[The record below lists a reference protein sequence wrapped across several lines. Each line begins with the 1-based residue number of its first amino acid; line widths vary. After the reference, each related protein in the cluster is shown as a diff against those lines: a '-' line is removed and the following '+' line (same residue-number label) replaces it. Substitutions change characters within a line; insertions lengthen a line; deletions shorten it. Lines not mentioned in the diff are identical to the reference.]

1 MVAFRLDNMPRG
13 LKPSSSPIQ
22 ISAAITESAAN
33 TLTSDQIDL
42 TLNVLDNEVFVVT
55 QLNIDCDAPDSIANT
70 STAVDATL
78 STTARTTVGSIADQ
92 NVLGSSSRQIICNA
106 GMTPDGGI
114 PFERE
119 DPLFAALEQDYLG
132 IIATN
137 NAFLNVVGT
146 NNGNVK
152 QVRARIYG
160 YRATADASTYAAL
173 VQSELLS
180 A

>member
-1 MVAFRLDNMPRG
+1 MPAG

-22 ISAAITESAAN
+22 ISAAVTESAAN
-33 TLTSDQIDL
+33 TLTSEQIDL

-55 QLNIDCDAPDSIANT
+55 QINLDVDAPDSIAAT
-70 STAVDATL
+70 STAVDATV

-92 NVLGSSSRQIICNA
+92 NVLGSASRQIITNA

-114 PFERE
+114 QFDRE
-119 DPLFAALEQDYLG
+119 DPLFAALSEDYLG

-146 NNGNVK
+146 ANGNVK
-152 QVRARIYG
+152 QCRVRIYG
-160 YRATADASTYAAL
+160 YRATASASTYAAL

>member
-1 MVAFRLDNMPRG
+1 MPKG
-13 LKPSSSPIQ
+13 LKATSSPIQ
-22 ISAAITESAAN
+22 ISASVTEVAAN
-33 TLTSDQIDL
+33 ALVIDQIDL

-55 QLNIDCDAPDSIANT
+55 QLNLDVDAPDSIANT
-70 STAVDATL
+70 STAVDATI
-78 STTARTTVGSIADQ
+78 STTRRTTVGSIADQ

-119 DPLFAALEQDYLG
+119 DPLFVSLDSDYLG

-137 NAFLNVVGT
+137 NAFLNLVGT
-146 NNGNVK
+146 NNNNIK

-160 YRATADASTYAAL
+160 YRATADSSTYAAL

>member
-1 MVAFRLDNMPRG
+1 MPKG
-13 LKPSSSPIQ
+13 LKMTSSPIQ
-22 ISAAITESAAN
+22 ISASVTEVAAN
-33 TLTSDQIDL
+33 TLVVDQIDL
-42 TLNVLDNEVFVVT
+42 TLNVLDNEVFVCT
-55 QLNIDCDAPDSIANT
+55 QINLDVDAPDSIANT
-70 STAVDATL
+70 STAVDATI
-78 STTARTTVGSIADQ
+78 STTRRTTVGSIADQ
-92 NVLGSSSRQIICNA
+92 NVLGSASRQIVCNA

-114 PFERE
+114 AFDRE
-119 DPLFAALEQDYLG
+119 DPLFSALEMDYLG

-137 NAFLNVVGT
+137 NAFLNLVGT

>member
-1 MVAFRLDNMPRG
+1 MPKG

-22 ISAAITESAAN
+22 ISAAITETAAN
-33 TLTSDQIDL
+33 TLSIEQIDL

-55 QLNIDCDAPDSIANT
+55 QVNLDVDAPDSIAAT
-70 STAVDATL
+70 STAVDATV
-78 STTARTTVGSIADQ
+78 STTRRTTVGSIADQ
-92 NVLGSSSRQIICNA
+92 NVLASASRQIICNA

-114 PFERE
+114 QFDRE
-119 DPLFAALEQDYLG
+119 DPLFSALEMDYLG

-146 NNGNVK
+146 GNGNVK
-152 QVRARIYG
+152 QVRARVYG